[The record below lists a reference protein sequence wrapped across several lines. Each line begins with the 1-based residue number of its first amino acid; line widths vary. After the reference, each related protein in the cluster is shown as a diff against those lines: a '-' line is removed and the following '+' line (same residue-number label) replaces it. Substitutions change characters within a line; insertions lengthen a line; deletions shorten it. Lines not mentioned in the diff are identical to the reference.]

1 MGAANIPKSHLLHLG
16 AMWDWGGEYHAF
28 SMRMG
33 EIKKPP
39 GISGGKS
46 RIWAKGQRVGEFRRL
61 KPGVGEP
68 ARREQAH
75 RNAERAHRPVPRL
88 GKSRFMVPSWKKNKK
103 NKNRSK
109 KKKKRKKSHPHPHR
123 AAPPQPRPTRVAVP
137 ALGDA
142 THAPVLRHAAGLE
155 SEGSKIPPLVTF
167 FHPKKH
173 PKTLAG
179 WRLCPGFVA
188 PSFETSL
195 FCFFGFFFV
204 VVWWVL
210 EEGKPTPAGE
220 EGCFSVSKGD
230 PSLFTLPNTAQRLPF
245 TRAGK
250 KKKN

>member
-1 MGAANIPKSHLLHLG
+1 MLVSQRAVSKRTGMPSVLTAPFPGSGKADLWFLLG
-16 AMWDWGGEYHAF
+16 KK
-28 SMRMG
+28 
-33 EIKKPP
+33 IKK
-39 GISGGKS
+39 IK
-46 RIWAKGQRVGEFRRL
+46 IEA
-61 KPGVGEP
+61 
-68 ARREQAH
+68 
-75 RNAERAHRPVPRL
+75 
-88 GKSRFMVPSWKKNKK
+88 
-103 NKNRSK
+103 

-195 FCFFGFFFV
+195 FWFFGFFFV

-250 KKKN
+250 KKKY